1 MKKFELVAE
10 LSKEFFGRKLFRIR
24 ALISFSDISKG
35 DLGGWVEKE
44 ECVDQSGNAWVYGDA
59 QVYGNAWVY
68 GDALVSG
75 NALVYGNARVCGNAW
90 VSGDAWVSGNAR
102 VCGNA
107 WVSGNAQVYGNA
119 RVSGNAQVS
128 GDAQVY
134 DNAHHITVSPIGS
147 EGGFLTA
154 FRQKDNSIVVRRGCF
169 SGSIEEFEKAINAT
183 HGDSKYAEQYKI
195 VIALI
200 KSRLESVEQN
210 ND

>member
-10 LSKEFFGRKLFRIR
+10 LSKEFFGCKLFRIR
-24 ALISFSDISKG
+24 ALISFSNVSKG

-44 ECVDQSGNAWVYGDA
+44 ECVDQSGDAWVY
-59 QVYGNAWVY
+59 
-68 GDALVSG
+68 
-75 NALVYGNARVCGNAW
+75 
-90 VSGDAWVSGNAR
+90 
-102 VCGNA
+102 
-107 WVSGNAQVYGNA
+107 GNAQVYGNA
-119 RVSGNAQVS
+119 RVYGNAQVS

-134 DNAHHITVSPIGS
+134 GNARVYGDAWVYGNAQVYGDAWVSDDAHHITVSPIGS

-154 FRQKDNSIVVRRGCF
+154 FRQKDNSIVVSRGCF

-195 VIALI
+195 VISLI
-200 KSRLESVEQN
+200 KSRLEAVEQS

>member
-10 LSKEFFGRKLFRIR
+10 LSKEFSGCKLFRIR
-24 ALISFSDISKG
+24 ALISFSNVSKG

-44 ECVDQSGNAWVYGDA
+44 ECVDQSGD
-59 QVYGNAWVY
+59 
-68 GDALVSG
+68 
-75 NALVYGNARVCGNAW
+75 AW
-90 VSGDAWVSGNAR
+90 VSGDAR
-102 VCGNA
+102 
-107 WVSGNAQVYGNA
+107 VYGSA
-119 RVSGNAQVS
+119 RVS

-134 DNAHHITVSPIGS
+134 GDARVYGSAHHITVSPIGS

-195 VIALI
+195 VISLI
-200 KSRLESVEQN
+200 KSRLEAVEQS

>member
-10 LSKEFFGRKLFRIR
+10 LSKEFFGCKLFRIR
-24 ALISFSDISKG
+24 ALISFSNVSKG

-44 ECVDQSGNAWVYGDA
+44 ECVDQSGDAWVYGNA

-68 GDALVSG
+68 GDAR
-75 NALVYGNARVCGNAW
+75 VYGNAW
-90 VSGDAWVSGNAR
+90 VSG
-102 VCGNA
+102 
-107 WVSGNAQVYGNA
+107 
-119 RVSGNAQVS
+119 
-128 GDAQVY
+128 
-134 DNAHHITVSPIGS
+134 NAHHITVSPIGS
-147 EGGFLTA
+147 EGGCLTA

-169 SGSIEEFEKAINAT
+169 SGSIEEFEDAVNAT

-200 KSRLESVEQN
+200 KSRLESVEQS

>member
-24 ALISFSDISKG
+24 ALISFSNVSKG

-59 QVYGNAWVY
+59 
-68 GDALVSG
+68 
-75 NALVYGNARVCGNAW
+75 R
-90 VSGDAWVSGNAR
+90 VSGDA
-102 VCGNA
+102 
-107 WVSGNAQVYGNA
+107 
-119 RVSGNAQVS
+119 
-128 GDAQVY
+128 
-134 DNAHHITVSPIGS
+134 HHITISPIGS
-147 EGGFLTA
+147 EGGCLTA
-154 FRQKDNSIVVRRGCF
+154 FRQKNNSIVVRRGCF
-169 SGSIEEFEKAINAT
+169 SGSIEEFEDAVNAT

>member
-10 LSKEFFGRKLFRIR
+10 LSKEFFGCKLFRIR
-24 ALISFSDISKG
+24 ALISFSNVSKG

-44 ECVDQSGNAWVYGDA
+44 ECVDQSG
-59 QVYGNAWVY
+59 
-68 GDALVSG
+68 S
-75 NALVYGNARVCGNAW
+75 AW
-90 VSGDAWVSGNAR
+90 VSGD
-102 VCGNA
+102 
-107 WVSGNAQVYGNA
+107 
-119 RVSGNAQVS
+119 
-128 GDAQVY
+128 
-134 DNAHHITVSPIGS
+134 AHHITVSPIGS

-169 SGSIEEFEKAINAT
+169 SGSIEEFEDAVNAT